1 MIEKTKE
8 LIITNRSA
16 STVYYTVPN
25 LRVNRTLAAG
35 QSIRVTYDE
44 LEQLSFT
51 PGGNRLLSEF
61 LMITDPEKPG
71 GISTV
76 VEPEYYYTDK
86 EVKELLLNGSTDEL
100 LDAIDFGPEGTKS
113 LIKKWA
119 VELPVNDVKKREIIK
134 DKLYLDVTAVLINA
148 APEEEVTEKEEV
160 TGRRVKKT
168 GEGAAK
174 SGRRSS
180 AKAKA
185 PEVTV
190 E

>member
-25 LRVNRTLAAG
+25 LRVNRSLASG

-51 PGGNRLLSEF
+51 PGGNKLLAEF
-61 LMITDPEKPG
+61 LMITDPEKPDG
-71 GISTV
+71 VSTV

-86 EVKELLLNGSTDEL
+86 EVKELLLNGTTDEL

-119 VELPVNDVKKREIIK
+119 VDLPVNDVKKREIIK
-134 DKLYLDVTAVLINA
+134 EKLYLDVTAVLVNA
-148 APEEEVTEKEEV
+148 APEEEVAEKEEV
-160 TGRRVKKT
+160 TERRVKKA
-168 GEGAAK
+168 GESTTK
-174 SGRRSS
+174 TGRRSS
-180 AKAKA
+180 TKAKA

-190 E
+190 K

>member
-1 MIEKTKE
+1 
-8 LIITNRSA
+8 
-16 STVYYTVPN
+16 
-25 LRVNRTLAAG
+25 
-35 QSIRVTYDE
+35 
-44 LEQLSFT
+44 
-51 PGGNRLLSEF
+51 
-61 LMITDPEKPG
+61 MITDPEKPG

-134 DKLYLDVTAVLINA
+134 DKLYLDVTAVLINS

-160 TGRRVKKT
+160 TERRVKKT